1 MVVVNVLIFYY
12 DDTNS
17 NPADFCAINPLKER
31 NKRKRGWVCPKKV
44 KFLYTSTGK
53 YVAIK

>member
-44 KFLYTSTGK
+44 
-53 YVAIK
+53 